1 MIQFHLYQ
9 ICARNSQGRQ
19 GYRAA
24 HTPVRSMVRREGVC
38 SGNEVGMHGHWGLLA
53 RCYLLN
59 CRRLSHGTTAVW
71 HTTRHGAHMQ
81 HDAKGGRLLP
91 AFGKY
96 LGRAGKLGTRYNT
109 QGSTNIEST
118 ILKRIC
124 QHLVISRVLA
134 SSVPTT
140 SAADVATTEQ
150 TILMKSL
157 LGPPSRPMNRSSLLP
172 SFENTCSSLN

>member
-1 MIQFHLYQ
+1 M
-9 ICARNSQGRQ
+9 
-19 GYRAA
+19 
-24 HTPVRSMVRREGVC
+24 PRECTFPGVC
-38 SGNEVGMHGHWGLLA
+38 SGNEVGMHGYWGLLA

-59 CRRLSHGTTAVW
+59 CRRLSHGTTAVR

-140 SAADVATTEQ
+140 SAADVATTAW
-150 TILMKSL
+150 
-157 LGPPSRPMNRSSLLP
+157 PSRFQPNATTRANLCWPQHHMAL
-172 SFENTCSSLN
+172 